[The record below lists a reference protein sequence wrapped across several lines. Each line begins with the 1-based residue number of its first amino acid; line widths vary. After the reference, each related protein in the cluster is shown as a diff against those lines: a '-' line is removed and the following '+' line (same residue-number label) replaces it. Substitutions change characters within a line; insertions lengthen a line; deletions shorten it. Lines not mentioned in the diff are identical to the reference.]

1 MTLQDGTPQQGTAPG
16 TTCRHGSF
24 THKVQVQVHQLQC
37 PQPLHPAS
45 DKDSCCRMAI
55 CHRVE
60 GPWHH
65 LPIGDTA
72 RVFAALDVIDGS
84 TLVVTVRPWQ

>member
-1 MTLQDGTPQQGTAPG
+1 MLLQDGNLPQRRAPG
-16 TTCRHGSF
+16 TTCRHGSLQ
-24 THKVQVQVHQLQC
+24 HKVLAQVHHLQC
-37 PQPLHPAS
+37 PQLWPPAS
-45 DKDSCCRMAI
+45 DKKLCCRMAI

-72 RVFAALDVIDGS
+72 RVFAALDVIDGN
-84 TLVVTVRPWQ
+84 TLVVTVRP